1 MLPRICQ
8 QVYVRR
14 QEMERG
20 FVDWKRIGQKN
31 IIEKAG
37 SSNEWTNER
46 TNDRDRDRDRANET
60 KRMTSIITIII
71 WVGVLFCLFSS
82 FFPFKQAKFSLDRYT
97 FIYLHL
103 YTYTHTHTYGQ
114 ASAYM
119 AYIYVLIS
127 I

>member
-1 MLPRICQ
+1 MIRFSIGLRVYTSEMQRRKHPHFGEVFCEGVLGRAKGVVGVFLACCQGFACQ

-46 TNDRDRDRDRANET
+46 TNDRDRDRDR
-60 KRMTSIITIII
+60 
-71 WVGVLFCLFSS
+71 
-82 FFPFKQAKFSLDRYT
+82 QAKAEEGDLRAGGPKAGKVSEK
-97 FIYLHL
+97 
-103 YTYTHTHTYGQ
+103 
-114 ASAYM
+114 
-119 AYIYVLIS
+119 
-127 I
+127 